1 MSLNVLHLVSNGV
14 WGGGERYVLDLC
26 RALEAR
32 GDSVAVITRG
42 KKDVDRRFAD
52 AGFIPGRL
60 PLKGLLDF
68 VSPTTL
74 ARVLNRMSAPI
85 VVHVHNFKDADTAIR
100 ARNMCKDP
108 GNVRLV
114 MTRHLARPAKTGR
127 YHRWLYA
134 GLDSI
139 IFVSEAAKAEFLS
152 TNPAVD
158 HKKLHVV
165 HNAITA
171 PENVEPAAGKEAG
184 EIRLVFAGRLAPE
197 KGLDILIQALAK
209 IKDRKHLRLKIAG
222 VGRGRDVMPLMGLAR
237 RLDVADNIEWLGPVD
252 KIFPLMASADIGV
265 LPSIVKEACPL
276 APLEFMSQGIPV
288 IADGG
293 ITYSGDLV
301 KALAAGAA
309 AVMLGSMVAGCKEA
323 PGEYELYQGR
333 QFKVYRGMGS
343 LGAMGK
349 GSSDRYFQG
358 EQKKFVPEGV
368 EGRVP
373 YKGPLADTVFQLL
386 GGLRSGM
393 GYTGCAN
400 IQELHDKA
408 QFVRI
413 TGAGLKESHPHDI
426 QITKEAPNYS
436 FNP

>member
-1 MSLNVLHLVSNGV
+1 MLFRS
-14 WGGGERYVLDLC
+14 

-288 IADGG
+288 IASACGGTPELITDGQEG
-293 ITYSGDLV
+293 LLVPPGDAD
-301 KALAAGAA
+301 ALAAAIEKLAA
-309 AVMLGSMVAGCKEA
+309 D
-323 PGEYELYQGR
+323 PELR
-333 QFKVYRGMGS
+333 HR
-343 LGAMGK
+343 LGANARK
-349 GSSDRYFQG
+349 AYQTNLSYPAFFTAIT
-358 EQKKFVPEGV
+358 EH
-368 EGRVP
+368 
-373 YKGPLADTVFQLL
+373 YLADE
-386 GGLRSGM
+386 R
-393 GYTGCAN
+393 
-400 IQELHDKA
+400 
-408 QFVRI
+408 
-413 TGAGLKESHPHDI
+413 
-426 QITKEAPNYS
+426 
-436 FNP
+436 